1 MPSGLLL
8 AIIRQLLSQP
18 VPAPA
23 MRLSPTLSFYIAR
36 QFTLWLAAFFAGFS
50 LIIIVADT
58 LELLRRAALHPE
70 IGFADVIELASLKLP
85 HTAQELL
92 PFAVLFGGIMAFW
105 RLTHSNELV
114 VARAVGVSVWQFMAP
129 AIFVAIAVGLF
140 KMLVL
145 HSIAAATFN
154 RYEQLD
160 ARLLKGQISQSAI
173 GPSGLWLR
181 QSTDNG
187 HAIIH
192 SLHVS
197 SDLKTLSEV
206 MVLRYGEQQNFLGRI
221 DAPEAHLLPG
231 AWELIDAS
239 EAASGRP
246 PEKVGT
252 VTLPTDF
259 TTDKIQES
267 FARPDTMSFW
277 SLPGFIQQLERA
289 GFSAVRH
296 RLFFQSLLA
305 APLLFSAMVIIAAT
319 FSLRP
324 ARRGGVGRMIAS
336 GVVAGFLL
344 YFMSDIVYA
353 LGSATRIPVPLAAW
367 SPAVVSTLLGL
378 AMLLHLEDG

>member
-1 MPSGLLL
+1 
-8 AIIRQLLSQP
+8 
-18 VPAPA
+18 

-36 QFTLWLAAFFAGFS
+36 QFTLWLVTFFAGFAV
-50 LIIIVADT
+50 IIIVADT
-58 LELLRRAALHPE
+58 LELLRRSALHPE
-70 IGFADVIELASLKLP
+70 IGFTEILELAALKLP
-85 HTAQELL
+85 YTAQSLL

-129 AIFVAIAVGLF
+129 ALMVAIVAGIF
-140 KMLVL
+140 KILVL
-145 HSIAAATFN
+145 HSVAAATLS
-154 RYEQLD
+154 RYEQLE
-160 ARLLKGQISQSAI
+160 AKKLKANFSQSAI

-181 QSTDNG
+181 QSTEQG
-187 HAIIH
+187 PAIIH
-192 SLHVS
+192 SLRIS
-197 SDLKTLSEV
+197 SDLTTLGQV
-206 MVLRYGEQQNFLGRI
+206 MVLRYDANQNFVGRI
-221 DAPEAHLLPG
+221 DAPEARLLPG
-231 AWELIDAS
+231 AWELLDAT
-239 EAASGRP
+239 EAVSGKP
-246 PEKVGT
+246 PEKIGRT
-252 VTLPTDF
+252 MLPTDF
-259 TTDKIQES
+259 TADKIQES
-267 FARPDTMSFW
+267 FARPNTMSFW

-305 APLLFSAMVIIAAT
+305 SPLLLSAMVVIAAT

>member
-1 MPSGLLL
+1 MH
-8 AIIRQLLSQP
+8 
-18 VPAPA
+18 
-23 MRLSPTLSFYIAR
+23 LSPTLSFYIAR
-36 QFTLWLAAFFAGFS
+36 QFTLWLLVFFAGFAV
-50 LIIIVADT
+50 IIIVADT

-70 IGFADVIELASLKLP
+70 IDFGAVLELAALKLP

-105 RLTHSNELV
+105 RLTQSNELV

-129 AIFVAIAVGLF
+129 AILVAVAVGVF

-145 HSIAAATFN
+145 HSIAAATFS
-154 RYEQLD
+154 RYEQLE
-160 ARLLKGQISQSAI
+160 AKMLKGQVNQSAI

-181 QSTDNG
+181 QSTDDG
-187 HAIIH
+187 QAIIH

-197 SDLKTLSEV
+197 SDLRTLGQV
-206 MVLRYGEQQNFLGRI
+206 MVLRYGEDENFLGRI
-221 DAPEAHLLPG
+221 DAVEAHLLPG
-231 AWELIDAS
+231 AWELVS
-239 EAASGRP
+239 STEAKSGRP
-246 PEKVGT
+246 PVAIGT
-252 VTLPTDF
+252 VILPTDF
-259 TTDKIQES
+259 TTEKIQES

-277 SLPGFIQQLERA
+277 SLPGFIQQLEKA

-305 APLLFSAMVIIAAT
+305 APLLLSAMVVIAAT

-324 ARRGGVGRMIAS
+324 ARRGGVGRMIGS
-336 GVVAGFLL
+336 GVLAGFLL

-367 SPAVVSTLLGL
+367 SPAVISTLFGL

>member
-1 MPSGLLL
+1 MPSHGAL
-8 AIIRQLLSQP
+8 AIIRARPQP
-18 VPAPA
+18 IQQA

-36 QFTLWLAAFFAGFS
+36 QFTLWLVAFFAGFS

-58 LELLRRAALHPE
+58 LELLRRSALHPE
-70 IGFADVIELASLKLP
+70 IDLLSVVELASLKLP

-145 HSIAAATFN
+145 HSIAAATFS
-154 RYEQLD
+154 RFEQLE
-160 ARLLKGQISQSAI
+160 AKMLKGQINQSAI
-173 GPSGLWLR
+173 GPAGLWLR
-181 QSTDNG
+181 QGLEDG
-187 HAIIH
+187 EAIIH
-192 SLHVS
+192 SAHVS
-197 SDLKTLSEV
+197 SDLKTLGQV
-206 MVLRYGEQQNFLGRI
+206 MVLRYGPEQNFLGRI
-221 DAPEAHLLPG
+221 DAPQAHLLPG
-231 AWELIDAS
+231 AWELVDAS
-239 EAASGRP
+239 EAPSGRP
-246 PEKVGT
+246 PQRVGT

-259 TTDKIQES
+259 TTEKIQES

-277 SLPGFIQQLERA
+277 SLPGFIQQLEKA

-305 APLLFSAMVIIAAT
+305 APLLLSAMVIIAAT

>member
-1 MPSGLLL
+1 
-8 AIIRQLLSQP
+8 
-18 VPAPA
+18 

-36 QFTLWLAAFFAGFS
+36 QFTLWLVAFFAGFS

-58 LELLRRAALHPE
+58 LELLRRSALHPE
-70 IGFADVIELASLKLP
+70 INFINVVELASLKLP
-85 HTAQELL
+85 HTAQDLL

-145 HSIAAATFN
+145 HSIAAATFS
-154 RYEQLD
+154 RYELLE
-160 ARLLKGQISQSAI
+160 AKMLKGQINQSAI

-181 QSTDNG
+181 QSTSDG

-197 SDLKTLSEV
+197 SDLKTLTDV
-206 MVLRYGEQQNFLGRI
+206 MVLRYGEEQNFLGRI
-221 DAPEAHLLPG
+221 DAPEAHLLSG
-231 AWELIDAS
+231 AWELEDAS
-239 EAASGRP
+239 EAPNGRP
-246 PEKVGT
+246 PQHIGT
-252 VTLPTDF
+252 VRLPTDF
-259 TTDKIQES
+259 TTEKIQES

-277 SLPGFIQQLERA
+277 SLPSFIQQLEKA

-305 APLLFSAMVIIAAT
+305 APLLLSAMVIIAAT

-353 LGSATRIPVPLAAW
+353 LGSATRIPVLLAAW